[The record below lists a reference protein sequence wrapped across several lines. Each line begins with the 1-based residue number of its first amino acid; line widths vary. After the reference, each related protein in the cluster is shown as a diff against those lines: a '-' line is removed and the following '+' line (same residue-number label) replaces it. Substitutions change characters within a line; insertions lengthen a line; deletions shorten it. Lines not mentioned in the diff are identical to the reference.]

1 MLKLKPQNLYWT
13 VVNVFFSIN
22 IGNGNNIN
30 KSWVGI
36 FTHQGHRSSLNKVSN
51 WVSEY
56 NSVKGRQ
63 WSDLGQLKICWKIS
77 IQQMT
82 KFMTHLNML
91 AFVSDIF
98 FWLPFSVYNPLFVLI
113 YSLKESC
120 FCPHRDI
127 SSEKVFFCQ
136 QLVRYGTICG
146 SGGEFVNCGVRK
158 DGTMGQW
165 NTRLTAPWEH
175 THVWAAKLKEEF
187 AKIYF

>member
-1 MLKLKPQNLYWT
+1 
-13 VVNVFFSIN
+13 
-22 IGNGNNIN
+22 
-30 KSWVGI
+30 
-36 FTHQGHRSSLNKVSN
+36 
-51 WVSEY
+51 
-56 NSVKGRQ
+56 
-63 WSDLGQLKICWKIS
+63 
-77 IQQMT
+77 MT

-98 FWLPFSVYNPLFVLI
+98 FLLPFSVYNPLFVLI

-175 THVWAAKLKEEF
+175 TCVAPNLAAEKKTGRF
-187 AKIYF
+187 CTKGIYGNLADYTHDSLHK